1 MNVVVVARGTPH
13 GRESEEAVLAASRQQ
28 SSRSLTRRAL
38 AMPARGVQN
47 WRRGGRGGAL
57 EARSTQKVPSF
68 HPQVLRDPATSAP
81 RDSMQGNYAAYAARQ
96 QELERTKMSCLVI
109 DAALKDGGSPQTVT
123 LDDATAT
130 LGELRRLIRRLP
142 DLPSS
147 AGLFHVCHDGN
158 LLQDDEASLASLGV
172 IDCPV
177 VVILAAKGPE
187 GKRTAVS
194 RPSVSAGATT
204 AAANAHSAPSTTAA
218 SPAARPSSTAAFSA
232 APPPSSAPPTAT
244 AALTQAAS
252 VAREVPEDAV
262 CRICFSDGGR
272 LISPCMCVPASYP

>member
-1 MNVVVVARGTPH
+1 
-13 GRESEEAVLAASRQQ
+13 
-28 SSRSLTRRAL
+28 
-38 AMPARGVQN
+38 
-47 WRRGGRGGAL
+47 
-57 EARSTQKVPSF
+57 
-68 HPQVLRDPATSAP
+68 
-81 RDSMQGNYAAYAARQ
+81 MQCNPF
-96 QELERTKMSCLVI
+96 EPTKTCLVI

-123 LDDATAT
+123 LDDAAAT

-218 SPAARPSSTAAFSA
+218 ASLAARSSSTAASSA

-244 AALTQAAS
+244 AASTQAAS

-272 LISPCMCVPASYP
+272 LISPCMCAPASYP